1 MGEDQQ
7 QLVTI
12 AGVYELE
19 QSESGSFVLLRDQQ
33 NRAFV
38 IGVGPCEAFAILS
51 ALNNQKFHRP
61 LSHDLMQAVLEQLG
75 ARIEKIVV
83 DDLSNDV
90 FYCRLTI
97 SSNGNQLTID
107 ARPSDAI
114 ALALRSGAPIYA
126 TEAVITEAL
135 LKEGD

>member
-1 MGEDQQ
+1 VGEDQQ